1 MSVTQKM
8 EGGGKVKKSRRRT
21 KPYVKNSTNTIIST
35 SVEGNTITPGN
46 IGEVTIETSTGNA
59 GEVTTTEEEEE
70 EENPLVKI
78 IRYVHN
84 KLFER
89 SAVYCD
95 GCKNQFSDIATGIIS
110 DKSLE
115 MYKKHVNQG
124 VQEGICH
131 KNDCFVGNTLRCI
144 LYYFPAACKDVAYA
158 KYGNEMT
165 EKDDLL
171 LDAMRDF
178 VLSYRSCTHPFDE
191 SKQYTQKICK
201 IILDVILSKYYV
213 I

>member
-1 MSVTQKM
+1 M
-8 EGGGKVKKSRRRT
+8 
-21 KPYVKNSTNTIIST
+21 
-35 SVEGNTITPGN
+35 
-46 IGEVTIETSTGNA
+46 TIETTGNA
-59 GEVTTTEEEEE
+59 GEATTSDENATE

-78 IRYVHN
+78 IRYVHYT
-84 KLFER
+84 LFER

-95 GCKNQFSDIATGIIS
+95 GCKNQFGDITTGTIS
-110 DKSLE
+110 DQSLE

-131 KNDCFVGNTLRCI
+131 KNDCFVGNTLRFI

-158 KYGNEMT
+158 KYGNETT

-171 LDAMRDF
+171 LDVMRDF
-178 VLSYRSCTHPFDE
+178 VLSYRSCTHPFDD
-191 SKQYTQKICK
+191 SKHYTQKICK

>member
-1 MSVTQKM
+1 M
-8 EGGGKVKKSRRRT
+8 EGGGKVKKTRART
-21 KPYVKNSTNTIIST
+21 KPYVKNIIPPDTNTT
-35 SVEGNTITPGN
+35 TAENTGK
-46 IGEVTIETSTGNA
+46 VTIEATTGNA
-59 GEVTTTEEEEE
+59 AEATTSEEEE

-78 IRYVHN
+78 IRYVHY

-95 GCKNQFSDIATGIIS
+95 GCKHQFADITTGIIS
-110 DKSLE
+110 DQSLE
-115 MYKKHVNQG
+115 MYKKRVNQG

-131 KNDCFVGNTLRCI
+131 KNDCFVGNTLRFI

-158 KYGNEMT
+158 KYGNETT

-178 VLSYRSCTHPFDE
+178 VLSYRSCTHPFDD

-201 IILDVILSKYYV
+201 IILDVILSNYYV